1 MAVAHSDT
9 VLRQSAANPWRCP
22 GTPLAVSARMAQQ
35 TAIWAMGIVFGVCGL
50 TACGGSDETGDTSNA
65 SIAREFCS
73 SEGEGEDSFDL
84 STAGADLTECVEDAD
99 CTVVEL
105 SSDCGNGCVAAV
117 VSTSAAGGIVD
128 ELQAHPERRC
138 SACAVLLE
146 AGSELAIDTSCSAE
160 AAPPACVDGR
170 CRQYHTL

>member
-1 MAVAHSDT
+1 
-9 VLRQSAANPWRCP
+9 
-22 GTPLAVSARMAQQ
+22 
-35 TAIWAMGIVFGVCGL
+35 MGIVFGVCGL

>member
-1 MAVAHSDT
+1 LPIGVLGVRGEFNPGDAVRL
-9 VLRQSAANPWRCP
+9 VAADGSEIGR
-22 GTPLAVSARMAQQ
+22 GLSRLG
-35 TAIWAMGIVFGVCGL
+35 AM
-50 TACGGSDETGDTSNA
+50 
-65 SIAREFCS
+65 
-73 SEGEGEDSFDL
+73 DSFDL
-84 STAGADLTECVEDAD
+84 STAGADLTECEEDAD

-128 ELQAHPERRC
+128 ALEAHPERRC

-146 AGSELAIDTSCSAE
+146 AGSELAIYTSCSAE

-170 CRQYHTL
+170 CRRYHTL